1 MNEKNIGKNEIELMK
16 ILKAVASEKRFG
28 ILKYLH
34 KNKEL
39 SVGDLAEMMNTPFRS
54 VSKDLGILR
63 RADLVQ
69 FRNFNLNR
77 YYSINTNK
85 FPKELFHFLVE
96 QWDN

>member
-1 MNEKNIGKNEIELMK
+1 MDEKSLMK
-16 ILKAVASEKRFG
+16 ILKAIGSDNRFL
-28 ILKYLH
+28 ILKCLY

-39 SVGDLAEMMNTPFRS
+39 SVGDLAEAVDSPFRS

-63 RADLVQ
+63 RAELVH

-77 YYSINTNK
+77 NYSINITK

-96 QWDN
+96 QWND